1 MAKPWKEVEASQQF
15 QSLSDADKS
24 AAQEQYFNEV
34 IAPAAGENASAARE
48 QFFSKYNYKTSQEA
62 PTEEQSVLGS
72 ISDFFT
78 GADRE
83 TRATRELPEL
93 ATSTGFLSTASP
105 ATVAK
110 VAPALLTTTD
120 PQEMADILKSN
131 FPEVGIQY
139 DEKGNIIA
147 GNNKTG
153 QRVVLNKPGV
163 SAMDLYNTL
172 GIGSL
177 AIPAGASSAA
187 SLPVRAAQIAAQSGA
202 TTAAQEGYQS
212 SVGGDFDLAN
222 VLIDT
227 ASAGALEAVPA
238 ILQAAKSRSARAA
251 SKAEQQAVEAE
262 AARVGD
268 SLSPEMQQAR
278 QNEMAKNLA
287 KQSRARRP
295 DLEQVASDVAPIPEV
310 TQAAERLGVS
320 DALTPAQTSG
330 SQTYRELEGA
340 LAAVPGSKISMM
352 QKEGI
357 DAVAQKADDFIE
369 EFGGSLD
376 QGLLSDSVKD
386 DIFKTIDDLD
396 NEASAVYQSI
406 AKTVPMKTKV
416 DASSL
421 KNSLE
426 GRASELGGE
435 EYLDPVQRRLLK
447 ISRSEPSYA
456 LIDNERKKVGSALRK
471 SQGPYKDA
479 DTGALK
485 MLYGLL
491 TEAQE
496 GAAKAIG
503 VDDMWNVA
511 KKLTAQRKSLE
522 DQSIVLL
529 GRDKMSTIMPKVGK
543 AMKKL
548 SGGDFKE
555 FDKTIAAIPK
565 ERRQEVVLSALND
578 VFTNRSSKEHQMS
591 PAGFVD
597 WYESL
602 SRNSAAKRRIMA
614 NLPEGADKRLH
625 DLFLVARGI
634 RNASSERVRTGVIQG
649 LLKDFDSESGVVGKL
664 YQVGKAAAA
673 AEGVTSSVGF
683 PGAGTAS
690 AIASSMS
697 KGKSEPIANAA
708 DSLISSPEFKNLIK
722 QYAGSSVRAQNAQKV
737 AERALMRSEKYQ
749 RWFNLLPGEDKRTI
763 MRVGLMAYL
772 SGDDE

>member
-1 MAKPWKEVEASQQF
+1 MAVA
-15 QSLSDADKS
+15 
-24 AAQEQYFNEV
+24 
-34 IAPAAGENASAARE
+34 
-48 QFFSKYNYKTSQEA
+48 NY
-62 PTEEQSVLGS
+62 TEEQLMTALRAADAAGNTEDARRIAQMVDKKRKEPSGSVLGAA
-72 ISDFFT
+72 SDFFT

-105 ATVAK
+105 AAVAK

-187 SLPVRAAQIAAQSGA
+187 SLPIRAAQIAAQSGA

-212 SVGGDFDLAN
+212 SVGGDFDLTN
-222 VLIDT
+222 VLVDT
-227 ASAGALEAVPA
+227 AASGALEAIPA
-238 ILQAAKSRSARAA
+238 ILKAAKGRQSRIA
-251 SKAEQQAVEAE
+251 SEAEQQAIDAE
-262 AARVGD
+262 AARVGNN
-268 SLSPEMQQAR
+268 LSPEMQQAR
-278 QNEMAKNLA
+278 QTEMAKDLA

-340 LAAVPGSKISMM
+340 LAAIPGSKMSKM
-352 QKEGI
+352 QKQGI

-376 QGLLSDSVKD
+376 KGILSGSVKD
-386 DIFKTIDDLD
+386 DILKTIDDLD
-396 NEASAVYQSI
+396 NEASTIYNNLSNAVP
-406 AKTVPMKTKV
+406 AKTAV
-416 DASSL
+416 DTSSIIQ
-421 KNSLE
+421 SLE
-426 GRASELGGE
+426 SLASDLGGE
-435 EYLDPVQRRLLK
+435 KYLDPIQRRILGIAK
-447 ISRSEPSYA
+447 SKPTYA
-456 LIDNERKKVGSALRK
+456 LIDSERKKVGAALRK

-485 MLYGLL
+485 MLYGSLSD
-491 TEAQE
+491 AQE
-496 GAAKAIG
+496 TAVKSAGANE
-503 VDDMWNVA
+503 MWDVA
-511 KKLTAQRKSLE
+511 KKLVAQRKALE
-522 DQSIVLL
+522 DQSITLL
-529 GRDKMSTIMPKVGK
+529 GRDKLSTIMPKVGK

-548 SGGDFKE
+548 SAGDFKE

-578 VFTNRSSKEHQMS
+578 VFTIGSGKEKKMN

-602 SRNSAAKRRIMA
+602 SRNSAARRRIIS
-614 NLPEGADKRLH
+614 NLPEGANKRLH

-634 RNASSERVRTGVIQG
+634 RNASSERVRTGVIHG

-673 AEGVTSSVGF
+673 AEGITSSVGLH
-683 PGAGTAS
+683 GAGAAS
-690 AIASSMS
+690 AIASALS

-708 DSLISSPEFKNLIK
+708 DSLISSSEFKNLIK
-722 QYAGSSVRAQNAQKV
+722 QYASKSVRAQNAQKV

-749 RWFNLLPGEDKRTI
+749 RWYELLPSEDKRTI
-763 MRVGLMAYL
+763 IRAGVMAYL
-772 SGDDE
+772 SGEENY